1 LGLTQKRFSCLSCDG
16 TKKGGT
22 RKVNTNGCNSKL
34 VKMYLTS
41 TKLINL
47 TIIIALVGISSFGCQ
62 NSAPKQPKTQAS
74 PATQADTQTAG
85 IDPADIPTLPQTV
98 ADNQLS
104 PTLPENS
111 TDLATQ
117 PDPQLDLPKL
127 PETKVLSPRKSKP
140 QTLVAKEPKNQP
152 LLPTPEIQPFSPTEP
167 ETQIFSPTEPETQAF
182 SPTKPEI
189 QSLLPTK
196 PKTQQLLPTK
206 PKTQQLSPIQP
217 ETPTVL
223 LIPPETQ
230 IALLRP
236 PKREASPSS
245 FMDIKNLPDGN
256 YFYGES
262 PELNRPGSKYLV
274 FKKKGDLIIG
284 QEYFLQTDSSQ
295 CFRGTANSSNINN
308 VKTAYLEPSDDG
320 MQFAFGQIDSIGTNN
335 LHQLGFEKA
344 PDFATDNLQ
353 QCIKVFTQEKI
364 SMAY

>member
-1 LGLTQKRFSCLSCDG
+1 MNSNRH
-16 TKKGGT
+16 
-22 RKVNTNGCNSKL
+22 NSKL

-47 TIIIALVGISSFGCQ
+47 TIIIAIVGISSFGCQ
-62 NSAPKQPKTQAS
+62 NSAPKQPKVQAS

-85 IDPADIPTLPQTV
+85 IDPADIPTLPQTLPE
-98 ADNQLS
+98 DQLLS

-111 TDLATQ
+111 LDLPNQ
-117 PDPQLDLPKL
+117 LDPQVDLPKL

-140 QTLVAKEPKNQP
+140 QTVVPKKPKTQP
-152 LLPTPEIQPFSPTEP
+152 LLPTPEIDLFSPTEP
-167 ETQIFSPTEPETQAF
+167 EIQSV

-189 QSLLPTK
+189 QSVSPTKPEIQSVSPTKPEIQPLLPTK
-196 PKTQQLLPTK
+196 PKTQPLLGIP
-206 PKTQQLSPIQP
+206 P

-223 LIPPETQ
+223 ITPPGTQ

-236 PKREASPSS
+236 PKPEADPSS

-284 QEYFLQTDSSQ
+284 QEYFWQTDSSH
-295 CFRGTANSSNINN
+295 CFRGTANRSDINN
-308 VKTAYLEPSDDG
+308 VKTAYFEPSDNG
-320 MQFAFGQIDSIGTNN
+320 MQLAFGQIEAIGTNN

-364 SMAY
+364 SMRY